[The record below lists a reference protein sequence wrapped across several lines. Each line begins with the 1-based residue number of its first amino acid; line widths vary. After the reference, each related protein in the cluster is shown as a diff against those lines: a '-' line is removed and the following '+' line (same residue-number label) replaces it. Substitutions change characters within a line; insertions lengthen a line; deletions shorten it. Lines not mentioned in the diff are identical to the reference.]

1 VILAPILL
9 FSGINPIMVKNPILS
24 AELQLSLDS
33 LDNGNSY
40 TVLVT
45 NAAELIPLSKKETEQ
60 LERYFTPV
68 SSKFQN
74 QEMQAVAFNT
84 YSDFQWQ
91 VSKPALAALLY
102 DFEAEK
108 GENFQITAEWLF
120 VRDNPIGNEQAKG
133 RNSVRVSKE
142 KLKPVF
148 DAIKNKSRDGK
159 VES

>member
-1 VILAPILL
+1 
-9 FSGINPIMVKNPILS
+9 MVKNPILS

-84 YSDFQWQ
+84 YSDF
-91 VSKPALAALLY
+91 
-102 DFEAEK
+102 
-108 GENFQITAEWLF
+108 
-120 VRDNPIGNEQAKG
+120 
-133 RNSVRVSKE
+133 
-142 KLKPVF
+142 
-148 DAIKNKSRDGK
+148 
-159 VES
+159 

>member
-1 VILAPILL
+1 
-9 FSGINPIMVKNPILS
+9 MVKNPILS